1 LVEAKKNILLG
12 TQLWLTQGAVAR
24 STVGDVT
31 AEVGVA
37 LLLFVAA
44 PSVNGGRGISTLPN
58 SSFAITESSMTPS
71 KHTFPPY
78 AEPQRVGDRGK
89 VTNAEGNNSV
99 PSMVTPLHCIER
111 HMDCA
116 RDYWDFGRTT
126 VAGQSSMRRGC
137 YGWGFVRYHPS
148 AYEQQWAQEAIK
160 VERAR
165 GMLCSLVQRK
175 FSDFHRRHLEG
186 LKLHAMPHKIAEYT
200 IEELHSRCEKQLN
213 DPHHIP
219 SPQLDDEVFS
229 KFEYRYR
236 CWNPPCR
243 EPKPRD
249 SPELEDVHFSY
260 IEPLVGLLRHPSLP
274 CKEPPAPE
282 GIPFLAD
289 KQWMLIDRWAVH
301 NVKGR
306 TGKLKK
312 NSFLFDMGAS
322 TFNEGFGGPSQRW
335 FYNLGNELCAP
346 TSDFYMWEL
355 EKDRPE
361 EGLLATSAVR
371 SSKLPLVQSPI
382 IRRYRQLGQPVEP
395 LAHQGTGG

>member
-1 LVEAKKNILLG
+1 MSRLRLLILS
-12 TQLWLTQGAVAR
+12 TSVA
-24 STVGDVT
+24 
-31 AEVGVA
+31 VA
-37 LLLFVAA
+37 LLLFA
-44 PSVNGGRGISTLPN
+44 PSVDNSYGIGTPQDFNLA
-58 SSFAITESSMTPS
+58 FARTSHDDTKDTCPPCALHAAAGATE
-71 KHTFPPY
+71 PPRIG
-78 AEPQRVGDRGK
+78 ARGK
-89 VTNAEGNNSV
+89 MTSIGGNNSV
-99 PSMVTPLHCIER
+99 PSMVTPLHCIQR
-111 HMDCA
+111 RMDCA

-126 VAGQSSMRRGC
+126 VAGLPSMKSGY

-148 AYEQQWAQEAIK
+148 AYEQQWAHEAIK

-165 GMLCSLVQRK
+165 GMLCPLVQRK

-186 LKLHAMPHKIAEYT
+186 LKLHAMPHTITEYT
-200 IEELHSRCEKQLN
+200 VEELHSRCVEKLN
-213 DPHHIP
+213 DPHHLP

-346 TSDFYMWEL
+346 ISDFYMWEL
-355 EKDRPE
+355 EIIDPKKVFSP
-361 EGLLATSAVR
+361 
-371 SSKLPLVQSPI
+371 LPQYVLPN
-382 IRRYRQLGQPVEP
+382 YHWFNHP
-395 LAHQGTGG
+395 LSVDL